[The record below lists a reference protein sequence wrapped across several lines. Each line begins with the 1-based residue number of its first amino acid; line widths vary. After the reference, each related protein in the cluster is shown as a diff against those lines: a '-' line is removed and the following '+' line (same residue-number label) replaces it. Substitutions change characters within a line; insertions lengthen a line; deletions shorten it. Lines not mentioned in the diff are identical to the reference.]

1 MDMNRREFLQLL
13 AIASAGGFMLH
24 NNESVAASNAAGL
37 YDLPRHGNVS
47 LLHITDSHAQ
57 LNPMYFREP
66 EINLGVGS
74 MNGQPPHLV
83 GNALLRRFGVKPGSA
98 EAHAYT
104 SLNYIDAART
114 YGKVGGFAHLAT
126 LVKQIRASRPGALL
140 LDGGDTWQ
148 GSGQALWSNGQD
160 MIDACLELGVDV
172 MTMHWECTYG
182 AQRIKEVEEGQLRG
196 KMDVVAQNVK
206 TNDFGDAVFK
216 PYVIREINKV
226 PVAIIGQAFPYSTI
240 ANPRYFVPDW
250 SYGIQEENLQLVI
263 DEARKKGAQVVVL
276 LSHNGMDVDLKLAS
290 RVSGLHAILGG
301 HTHDGIPAPIPVKN
315 RGGTTLVTNAGS
327 NGKFLGVLDFEVK
340 AGKVASFRYKLLP
353 VFSNLLAADANMTA
367 LMQKHRTPYE
377 SKLTEKLA
385 TTDGLLYRRG
395 NFNGSFDQVILDALM
410 KEKDAPIAFSPGFR
424 WGTSLLPG
432 SDITMEDVLN
442 QTAITY
448 PYTTLTEMKGEQIK
462 MVLEDVCDN
471 LFNPDPYYQQGG
483 DMVRVG
489 GLEYTCEPNAA
500 MGKRIQDMRLNG
512 KPLDAAKTYKVAG
525 WAPVSEAARDKG
537 GEPIWDL
544 VARHLRNEKVV
555 KVTAPN
561 VPRLK
566 GVVGNPGMV

>member
-1 MDMNRREFLQLL
+1 MGMNRREFLQML
-13 AIASAGGFMLH
+13 AIASAGGFVLH
-24 NNESVAASNAAGL
+24 SNETYAAMDAARM

-47 LLHITDSHAQ
+47 LLHITDTHAQ
-57 LNPMYFREP
+57 LNPLFFREP
-66 EINLGVGS
+66 EINLGVGAMS
-74 MNGQPPHLV
+74 GRPPHLV
-83 GNALLRRFGVKPGSA
+83 GKALLKYFGVKPGSPQ
-98 EAHAYT
+98 AHAYT
-104 SLNYIDAART
+104 SLDYVEAARH

-126 LVKQIRASRPGALL
+126 LVKQIRASRPGSLL

-148 GSGQALWSNGQD
+148 GTGQALWSKGQD
-160 MIDACLELGVDV
+160 MVEACLQLGVDV

-182 AQRIKEVEEGQLRG
+182 AERIKEIEEKLLQG
-196 KMDVVAQNVK
+196 KMDIVAQNVK
-206 TNDFGDAVFK
+206 TTDFGDPVFK
-216 PYVIREINKV
+216 PYVIKEMNGV

-250 SYGIQEENLQLVI
+250 SYGIQEENLQLTI
-263 DEARKKGAQVVVL
+263 DEARGKGAQVVVL

-290 RVSGLHAILGG
+290 RVSGLDAILGG
-301 HTHDGIPAPIPVKN
+301 HTHDGIPAPVPVKN

-327 NGKFLGVLDFEVK
+327 NGKFLGVLDFDVK

-353 VFSNLLAADANMTA
+353 VFSNLLAADQDMAA
-367 LMQKHRTPYE
+367 LLQKHRAPYE
-377 SKLTEKLA
+377 SRLTEKLA

-395 NFNGSFDQVILDALM
+395 NFNGSFDQLLLDALM

-432 SDITMEDVLN
+432 SAITLEDVLN

-448 PYTTLTEMKGEQIK
+448 PFTTLTEMSGAQIK
-462 MVLEDVCDN
+462 NVLEDVCDN

-489 GLEYTCEPNAA
+489 GLEYTCEPGAA
-500 MGKRIQDMRLNG
+500 MGKRIQEMRLNG
-512 KPLDAAKTYKVAG
+512 KPLDADKIYKVAG
-525 WAPVSEAARDKG
+525 WAPVSEAARDMG

-555 KVTAPN
+555 KITQPN
-561 VPRLK
+561 VPKLK
-566 GVVGNPGMV
+566 GMAGNPGMV